1 MSLLDELHRAVS
13 TPVDYK
19 FIHSVVSPV
28 IPNLGMVLHE
38 SLPDKPSLKRVM
50 GNHDAVCILFRVLDH
65 GRPTPIAH
73 WTCLFKGKH
82 GKLCFF
88 DSLALGLS
96 GIYRLTHEPHK
107 IEHALRGHKYERSHQ
122 ALQRLL
128 SQQKFCGA
136 AVATRLRYAKTKTNR
151 EFERFILGYN
161 KTHPGL
167 VFSMLCLWHYT
178 DQHEYEISQD
188 KKQKTSHDSP

>member
-1 MSLLDELHRAVS
+1 MSLLDELHRAVR

-28 IPNLGMVLHE
+28 IPKLGMVLHE

-50 GNHDAVCILFRVLDH
+50 GSHDAVCILFRVLDH

-82 GKLCFF
+82 NKLYFF
-88 DSLALGLS
+88 DSLALNLK
-96 GIYRLTHEPHK
+96 GIYRLTNESHK
-107 IEHALRGHKYERSHQ
+107 IEHALIGHKYQRSHQ
-122 ALQRLL
+122 ALQKLI
-128 SQQKFCGA
+128 SHQKFCGA

-151 EFERFILGYN
+151 EFERFILGYD
-161 KTHPGL
+161 KTHPGQTCA
-167 VFSMLCLWHYT
+167 MLCLWHYT
-178 DQHEYEISQD
+178 DQHEYEMS
-188 KKQKTSHDSP
+188 KKVKKSK